1 VTGRRVRARGAL
13 GWGAGALLFALG
25 CARGAAPP
33 AAPPHDAPV
42 SPAEPRAELELV
54 LSLPAAPDCEE
65 RFDLALYQG
74 PGVEL
79 IAWDERAGRC
89 EDRRATIRYYP
100 RRLDRDALLVRVR
113 ELAAAAQPV
122 AGPETE

>member
-1 VTGRRVRARGAL
+1 VRRGR
-13 GWGAGALLFALG
+13 GWGAGAVLLVLG

-42 SPAEPRAELELV
+42 SPAEPRAELGLA

-65 RFDLALYQG
+65 RFDLALYRE

-89 EDRRATIRYYP
+89 EDRRATIRYFP
-100 RRLDRDALLVRVR
+100 RRLDRDALLARVR

-122 AGPETE
+122 ASPETE

>member
-1 VTGRRVRARGAL
+1 MV
-13 GWGAGALLFALG
+13 LLFLG
-25 CARGAAPP
+25 CARAAAAPATP
-33 AAPPHDAPV
+33 SHDAPV
-42 SPAEPRAELELV
+42 PADEPRAELAVAIEL
-54 LSLPAAPDCEE
+54 PPAPDCEE
-65 RFDLALYQG
+65 RFDLALYQD

-100 RRLDRDALLVRVR
+100 RRLDRDALLARVR

-122 AGPETE
+122 AGPKTE